1 MKKRVLAEFVRAL
14 HDERGSQT
22 VKSTIGVLFFFVFIG
37 SGMAINYSSL
47 PLSYNIAFGSS
58 DSTGGGSGSGAGGG
72 GGGGSEIANCGAG
85 NYSYVFSP
93 KMKAKIDA
101 MRVSVR
107 YEMGST
113 TKSGGEISNNA
124 RIGTAEWR
132 MVENATKEDGVYA
145 SAEIPFCHTSQYLQG
160 NALKLNVPDTAKI
173 IGIML
178 KIKRSADGPDA
189 VRDYSVRIIKN
200 GEPAG
205 EDRRDL
211 STWPSNN
218 TWNTYGSE
226 KDGWGVT
233 LTGKDVNDPKFGFAI
248 AVYNGPVSA
257 MIAQPTIQIP
267 TKQPTVQV
275 IVEKPKQID
284 TITPKAPAPTIIPPS
299 QQPTTQPVIP
309 IYTPPQTDQGANAI
323 ALASLF
329 IPLGMGDAGPAVT
342 ALQKLLIRWSI
353 GNAGAVLAQ
362 SGATGIYGWR
372 TSQAVDAL
380 QKMLIRNP
388 KGPAAQKLKK
398 ALESGDTPGRMGPA
412 TKAAWIE
419 LMISL

>member
-1 MKKRVLAEFVRAL
+1 MKKSALAEFVRAL

-58 DSTGGGSGSGAGGG
+58 DSTGGGSGSGGGG
-72 GGGGSEIANCGAG
+72 GGAGGANCGAG

-93 KMKAKIDA
+93 KTKAKIDA

-107 YEMGST
+107 YE
-113 TKSGGEISNNA
+113 TKSATQSMGKISNDA

-132 MVENATKEDGVYA
+132 MTENAAEEDGGYA
-145 SAEIPFCHTSQYLQG
+145 IAEIPFCETSHYLQK

-173 IGIML
+173 IGITL
-178 KIKRSADGPDA
+178 EVKRSADGPDA
-189 VRDYSVRIIKN
+189 LRDYSVRIMKN
-200 GEPAG
+200 GELVG

-248 AVYNGPVSA
+248 AVYNGPISA
-257 MIAQPTIQIP
+257 MVSTPIAQTPPELAPIPTI
-267 TKQPTVQV
+267 T
-275 IVEKPKQID
+275 
-284 TITPKAPAPTIIPPS
+284 PPS